1 MAAVDE
7 AGWPH
12 CIYSQKQR
20 EMYAGA
26 QGSRTPD
33 HDMTLPAIYRGPPS
47 LVNLSRTP
55 SWACLQLVS

>member
-12 CIYSQKQR
+12 CIHSQKQR

-33 HDMTLPAIYRGPPS
+33 LDMPLPAIYRGPPS
-47 LVNLSRTP
+47 LVNLI
-55 SWACLQLVS
+55 